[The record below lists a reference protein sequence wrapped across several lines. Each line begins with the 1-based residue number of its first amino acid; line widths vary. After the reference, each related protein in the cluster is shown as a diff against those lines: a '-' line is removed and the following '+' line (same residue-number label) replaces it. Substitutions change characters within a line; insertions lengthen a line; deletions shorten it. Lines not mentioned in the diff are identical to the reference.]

1 MTLAKATKQS
11 VPPNMPL
18 GVQPSLRT
26 GMIKTKDG
34 ANLRYATCCDTAR
47 TRGTVCLFQGRRA
60 YIERDYEIIEDLRA
74 RGFSVATLDWRGQ
87 GLSDRLLKDRLKG
100 HIKSYKQYDLDL
112 EAFMRQVVLP
122 DCPPPYYGLAHSM
135 GANVLLRSLQKSTW
149 FEAAVMAAPFLGF
162 SETKLPATIS
172 HPVIKLL
179 KAIGLGH
186 LSLPGDFLSRKF
198 ESNVLTHDRER
209 YEQQAEI
216 IRGNPDLNVGGPT
229 VSWLSASL
237 DSHKQLASLKG
248 SDALRVPVLFVA
260 AGDER
265 VVSNE
270 KIHAFS
276 RNVAGTP
283 VVTVENAYHE
293 ILLERDDMREQFF
306 AAFDSFMDQHAP
318 TKK

>member
-1 MTLAKATKQS
+1 MTQAPVTKCP
-11 VPPNMPL
+11 VPPTLQN
-18 GVQPSLRT
+18 GLRT

-34 ANLRYATCCDTAR
+34 TNLRYATCCDTAG
-47 TRGTVCLFQGRRA
+47 TRGTICLFQGRRA
-60 YIERDYEIIEDLRA
+60 YIERDFEVIEDLRA

-87 GLSDRLLKDRLKG
+87 GLSDRLLKNRLKG
-100 HIKSYKQYDLDL
+100 HIKSYEQYDMDL

-122 DCPPPYYGLAHSM
+122 DCPPPYFGLAHSM
-135 GANVLLRSLQKSTW
+135 GANVLLRSLTKSTW
-149 FEAAVMAAPFLGF
+149 FEAAVMATPFLGF
-162 SETKLPATIS
+162 SETKM
-172 HPVIKLL
+172 PVSVSRPLIKFF
-179 KAIGLGH
+179 KAIGLGR

-198 ESNVLTHDRER
+198 EDNVLTHDRER
-209 YEQQAEI
+209 YEQQVEI
-216 IRGNPDLNVGGPT
+216 IRQNPDLNVGGPT
-229 VSWLSASL
+229 ISWLAASL
-237 DSHKQLASLKG
+237 DSHKKLAKLKG

-260 AGDER
+260 AGDEK

-293 ILLERDDMREQFF
+293 LLLERDDLREQFF

-318 TKK
+318 KKQAQ

>member
-1 MTLAKATKQS
+1 MTQAPVTKCP
-11 VPPNMPL
+11 VPPTLQN
-18 GVQPSLRT
+18 GLRT

-34 ANLRYATCCDTAR
+34 TNLRYAICCDTAG
-47 TRGTVCLFQGRRA
+47 TRGTICLFQGRRA
-60 YIERDYEIIEDLRA
+60 YIERDFEVIEDLRA

-87 GLSDRLLKDRLKG
+87 GLSDRLLKNRLKG
-100 HIKSYKQYDLDL
+100 HIKSYEQYDMDL

-122 DCPPPYYGLAHSM
+122 DCPPPYFGLAHSM
-135 GANVLLRSLQKSTW
+135 GANVLLRSLTKSTW
-149 FEAAVMAAPFLGF
+149 FEAAVMATPFLGF
-162 SETKLPATIS
+162 SETKM
-172 HPVIKLL
+172 PVSVSRPIIKFL
-179 KAIGLGH
+179 KAIGLGR

-198 ESNVLTHDRER
+198 ENNVLTHDRAR

-216 IRGNPDLNVGGPT
+216 IRQNPDLNVGGPT
-229 VSWLSASL
+229 ISWLAASL
-237 DSHKQLASLKG
+237 DSHKKLAKLKG

-260 AGDER
+260 AGDEK

-293 ILLERDDMREQFF
+293 LLLERDDMREQFF

-318 TKK
+318 KK

>member
-1 MTLAKATKQS
+1 MTLATGTQHP
-11 VPPNMPL
+11 VPPSL
-18 GVQPSLRT
+18 QKGLRT
-26 GMIKTKDG
+26 GMIKAKDG
-34 ANLRYATCCDTAR
+34 ANLRYAICCDTAG

-60 YIERDYEIIEDLRA
+60 YIERDYEVIEDLRA

-87 GLSDRLLKDRLKG
+87 GLSDRLLKNRLKG
-100 HIKSYKQYDLDL
+100 HIKSFKQYDLDL

-149 FEAAVMAAPFLGF
+149 FEAAVMATPFLGF
-162 SETKLPATIS
+162 SETKLPTSIS
-172 HPVIKLL
+172 HPIIKFL
-179 KAIGLGH
+179 KFIGLGR
-186 LSLPGDFLSRKF
+186 LSMPGDFLSRKF
-198 ESNVLTHDRER
+198 EDNVLTHDRQR
-209 YEQQAEI
+209 YEQQVEL
-216 IRGNPDLNVGGPT
+216 IRAYPDLNVGGPT
-229 VSWLSASL
+229 VSWLAAAI

-248 SDALRVPVLFVA
+248 SNALRVPVLFVA

-270 KIHAFS
+270 KIHQFS

-283 VVTVENAYHE
+283 VVTVENAFHE

-306 AAFDSFMDQHAP
+306 AAFDSFMEQHSP
-318 TKK
+318 KK